1 MAWGFFHHL
10 GCNQK
15 WVPHSM
21 QSWGAEHFCSGFPF
35 SYSFFFSFPS
45 ESALRENR
53 TEGPTYQSEKQPI
66 PLEYTYKGKQFNLL
80 GLLCPLSSTPTSLN
94 SLILWKLYCFFQTKQ
109 TLALLTHFISK
120 ADFGNILCSIFS
132 CSTTLSNYA
141 IKKLPWITIEPTSIN
156 SWHFANTEYI
166 STKSFIRHELL
177 LPVHVGTWQ
186 IQL

>member
-21 QSWGAEHFCSGFPF
+21 QSWGAKHFCSGFPF
-35 SYSFFFSFPS
+35 SYSFFSFPS

-53 TEGPTYQSEKQPI
+53 TEGPPYQGEKQPI

-132 CSTTLSNYA
+132 CSTTLCNYA

-156 SWHFANTEYI
+156 
-166 STKSFIRHELL
+166 
-177 LPVHVGTWQ
+177 
-186 IQL
+186 